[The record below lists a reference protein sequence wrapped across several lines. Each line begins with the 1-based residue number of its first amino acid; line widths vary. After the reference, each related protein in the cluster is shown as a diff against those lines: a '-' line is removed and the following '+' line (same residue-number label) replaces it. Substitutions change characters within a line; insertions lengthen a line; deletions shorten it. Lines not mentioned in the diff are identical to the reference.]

1 MTLSELLISGELMFE
16 KSFITDCEGPLTLN
30 DNAFEL
36 SESFIEDG
44 GELFKTLSL
53 YDDYLA
59 DIVKME
65 NYKAGNTL
73 KLILPFFI
81 SENLKNSDLV
91 DFSQKHIYSVNDS
104 KFLLSYLKNAMN
116 TYIVSTSYGQYIE
129 AVSNYMEVP
138 FENTFYT
145 KVNLDN
151 ITAKD
156 EELKKIDEFKR
167 MILENPTDYEL
178 FDDIFF
184 NEIAKMEIYESIR
197 DVDVVGGEGKK
208 LAIDEIIERDGID
221 AGEILYIGDSI
232 TDVEPLE
239 FARNNNGLSISFN
252 GNEYPLKVA
261 EIAIV
266 SPSAVATAVIA
277 NVYADNDKDK
287 VLKFIDDYN
296 SSDDYRSLFDDYNID
311 SEIKDKFFSVFE
323 NGDYPIVQIVTDESY
338 EDILKSSKEMRNSIR
353 GQDIGGLG

>member
-1 MTLSELLISGELMFE
+1 MFE

-36 SESFIEDG
+36 AANFIEDG
-44 GELFKTLSL
+44 GELFKILSL
-53 YDDYLA
+53 YDDYLV
-59 DIVKME
+59 DVVKKE

-73 KLILPFFI
+73 KLILPFFVV
-81 SENLKNSDLV
+81 ENLKNNDMV
-91 DFSQKHIYSVNDS
+91 EFSQNNIYSVRDS
-104 KFLLSYLKNAMN
+104 KFLLNYLKEVMN

-145 KVNLDN
+145 NVDVDALELSV
-151 ITAKD
+151 
-156 EELKKIDEFKR
+156 EETEKIKEFKKS
-167 MILENPTDYEL
+167 ILENPTDYEL

-184 NEIAKMEIYESIR
+184 KQITQMGIYDKIKEIE
-197 DVDVVGGEGKK
+197 VVGGQGKK

-221 AGEILYIGDSI
+221 VNEILYIGDSI

-239 FARNNNGLSISFN
+239 FARNNNGVSISFN
-252 GNEYPLKVA
+252 GNEYPLNVA

-266 SPSAVATAVIA
+266 SQSAIATAVIA
-277 NVYADNDKDK
+277 NVYADHDKDK
-287 VLKFIDDYN
+287 VLEFINEYNGSNDYEK
-296 SSDDYRSLFDDYNID
+296 LFNDYNIN
-311 SEIKDKFFSVFE
+311 ENVKNEFFSIFKE
-323 NGDYPIVQIVTDESY
+323 EYPVIQIITDENY
-338 EDILKSSKEMRNSIR
+338 EDILKISKEMRNNIR